1 MKNQIIKP
9 SLLGNQVSVK
19 IVGAGPGDAE
29 LLTIKAVKA
38 LENADVILYDALVG
52 KEIQQYAKENA
63 EWVFVGKR
71 ADKHT
76 FSQDEINQLIVD
88 YALTHENVVRLK
100 GGDPYIFGRG
110 HEEYN
115 YIASFGIDVEVIP
128 GITSAIAVPELS
140 NIPLTKRDISQSFW
154 VLTATN
160 KKGELTEDIRTASKT
175 NATVVVLMGIKK
187 LPQIVKLYRRNGKG
201 TLPVG
206 VIQNGTL
213 KSSKTVIGNIN
224 TIEKIVAD
232 NKIGTPGIIVIG
244 EVVNEANNFVYQN
257 LESNYQNVTYENK

>member
-1 MKNQIIKP
+1 MKKQVIKP
-9 SLLGNQVSVK
+9 NVK

-38 LENADVILYDALVG
+38 LENAAVILYDALVG
-52 KEIQQYAKENA
+52 KEIKQYASENA
-63 EWVFVGKR
+63 QWVFVGKR
-71 ADKHT
+71 ADKHSH
-76 FSQDEINQLIVD
+76 SQDEINQLIVD
-88 YALTHENVVRLK
+88 YAFSYGNVVRLK

-115 YIASFGIDVEVIP
+115 YVASFGIDVEVVP
-128 GITSAIAVPELS
+128 GISSAIAVPELS
-140 NIPLTKRDISQSFW
+140 NIPLTKRDVSQSFW

-160 KKGELTEDIRTASKT
+160 KKGELTEDIKAASKT

-187 LPQIVKLYRRNGKG
+187 LPKIVELYQRNGKG
-201 TLPVG
+201 KLPVG

-213 KSSKTVIGNIN
+213 KSSKTVVGKID
-224 TIEKIVAD
+224 TIEAIVAD

-257 LESNYQNVTYENK
+257 IESNYQNLTYGNK